1 MNELIVS
8 ERDYMR
14 EYYGVGGEGGV
25 ADDESYSDETSEG
38 GGESCDSDASEGEE
52 EDDASKHDGYSD
64 CPCPGAC
71 LKRWPV
77 GSAALPGAH
86 FRV

>member
-14 EYYGVGGEGGV
+14 EYYGVGGEGGD

-38 GGESCDSDASEGEE
+38 GQVVDRRRERE
-52 EDDASKHDGYSD
+52 
-64 CPCPGAC
+64 
-71 LKRWPV
+71 RQ
-77 GSAALPGAH
+77 
-86 FRV
+86 R